1 MCWAIRWWPTA
12 ARCWDEAVGRVK
24 RASSQARQGKL
35 PAPSAHDVAR
45 LAGVSQAAVSRA
57 FNPDTSISDATRA
70 KVLRAAKELGYRP
83 NLLARSLI
91 TGRSGIIGV
100 VIGNPRNPFFLEAL
114 DALSKRLS
122 QAGRHLLVFTASA
135 NSDSDQLV
143 EDLLKFRVDS
153 LVLMSATLSSGLAN
167 QCRAEGIP
175 VIFFHRRGRVTKGFA
190 SVTGANNLGAGR
202 VAEHLVAQ
210 GYRRP
215 AFMGGLENSSTSRE
229 REEGFAA
236 GIAASGLPSPDK
248 AWGNYDRA
256 GAFVAA
262 RQLLS
267 LRPRPDAIFCAN
279 DMMALA
285 TIEIA
290 RHEFGLAIGRELGVA
305 GFDDIEGAC
314 WPSFS
319 LTTYS
324 QPIEGMIEKV
334 MEIILDPAGVS
345 ANPHIVVEGELK
357 VRDST
362 RRD

>member
-1 MCWAIRWWPTA
+1 MKRHSRPALS
-12 ARCWDEAVGRVK
+12 GR
-24 RASSQARQGKL
+24 S

-57 FNPDTSISDATRA
+57 FSPGGSISDATRA
-70 KVLRAAKELGYRP
+70 KVLQAAQQLGYRP

-114 DALSKRLS
+114 DALSRRMS
-122 QAGRHLLVFTASA
+122 RAGRHLLVFTAGA
-135 NSDSDQLV
+135 DDDADHLV

-153 LVLMSATLSSGLAN
+153 LVLMSATLSSGLAER
-167 QCRAEGIP
+167 CASEGIP
-175 VIFFHRRGRVTKGFA
+175 VIFFHRRSRLSGRYA
-190 SVTGANNLGAGR
+190 SVTGANRVGAGR
-202 VAEHLVAQ
+202 VAAHLIEQ
-210 GYRRP
+210 GYRKP
-215 AFMGGLENSSTSRE
+215 AYMAGLENSSTSRE
-229 REEGFAA
+229 RESGFVGELAAA
-236 GIAASGLPSPDK
+236 GLPRPPK
-248 AWGNYDRA
+248 AFGNYDRA

-262 RQLLS
+262 RRLLT
-267 LRPRPDAIFCAN
+267 LQPRPDAIFCAN

-290 RHEFGLAIGRELGVA
+290 RHEFGLDIGRELGVA

-324 QPIEGMIEKV
+324 QPIEAMIEKV
-334 MEIILDPAGVS
+334 SEIILAPDEGTDL
-345 ANPHIVVEGELK
+345 PHIRVEGELK
-357 VRDST
+357 VRNST
-362 RRD
+362 CRKG